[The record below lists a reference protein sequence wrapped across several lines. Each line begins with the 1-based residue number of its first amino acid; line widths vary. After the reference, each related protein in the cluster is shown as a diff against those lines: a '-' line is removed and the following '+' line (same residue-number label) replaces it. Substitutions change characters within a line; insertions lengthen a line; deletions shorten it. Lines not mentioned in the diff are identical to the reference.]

1 MEEDNLEMG
10 MFDNLELN
18 FDGEI
23 PSFEDL
29 NDDDQNPNDLENDN
43 KDINDV
49 TEDDDPGEVS
59 DEEDDSNEGSDDD
72 EDASSSSTI
81 YSSLA
86 TVLSE
91 QGLLPSLDIENTK
104 IESVEDFVEAF
115 KKESEIQAELKLQ
128 EYIQNMD
135 IEKVA
140 QSKAKITE
148 YSLIDE
154 TTLSD
159 NIELAKQLIYQDYI
173 NQGIGEAKA
182 SRLLNRLIDLGDDAI
197 LEDATESLA
206 SLKEFEV
213 KQIEAQKEQ
222 YKQSLIEQE
231 KYQKEIDEN
240 LKKIIFD
247 KKDLINGFNP
257 TKAFREKVYKS
268 INEVVGKSPE
278 GQFENKFMRDR
289 RANPLEFESR
299 MYAFYELTNGFT
311 DYSKLT
317 TSAKSNAVKELEKA
331 AKKTTIV
338 DNGTPLWAQD
348 SNSYDSNIGSI
359 LNI

>member
-1 MEEDNLEMG
+1 MEEENLEMG

-18 FDGEI
+18 FESGI
-23 PSFEDL
+23 PSFEDF
-29 NDDDQNPNDLENDN
+29 NDEDQDPDNLEQEQDN
-43 KDINDV
+43 NDV
-49 TEDDDPGEVS
+49 TEDNDPGEVS

-104 IESVEDFVEAF
+104 IETVDDFVEAF
-115 KKESEIQAELKLQ
+115 KKESEIQADLKLN
-128 EYIQNMD
+128 EYLANID
-135 IEKVA
+135 INAVA
-140 QSKAKITE
+140 QSRQKIAE
-148 YSLIDE
+148 YSSIDE
-154 TTLSD
+154 STLAD
-159 NIELAKQLIYQDYI
+159 NLELAKQLIYQDYV

-182 SRLLNRLIDLGDDAI
+182 TKLLNRLIDLGDDAI
-197 LEDATESLA
+197 LEDAVDSLS
-206 SLKEFEV
+206 SLKEFETR
-213 KQIEAQKEQ
+213 QIEYQKEQ
-222 YKQSLIEQE
+222 YKIQLQEQE
-231 KYQKEIDEN
+231 RQQKELDEN
-240 LKKIIFD
+240 LKKIIFE
-247 KKDLINGFNP
+247 KKDLINGFKP
-257 TKAFREKVYKS
+257 TKAFQEKVYKS
-268 INEVVGKSPE
+268 INEVVGKSPD

-289 RANPLEFESR
+289 RMNPLEFESR

-317 TSAKSNAVKELEKA
+317 TTAKSNAVKELEKA

-348 SNSYDSNIGSI
+348 SNSYDNIGSV
-359 LNI
+359 LNL

>member
-18 FDGEI
+18 FEGEI
-23 PSFEDL
+23 PSFENL
-29 NDDDQNPNDLENDN
+29 NDDQNPDNLEDDENIINDN
-43 KDINDV
+43 IA
-49 TEDDDPGEVS
+49 EDDDPGEVS
-59 DEEDDSNEGSDDD
+59 DEEDDSNEDSDDD

-91 QGLLPSLDIENTK
+91 QGLLPSLDISITK
-104 IESVEDFVEAF
+104 IETVDDFVEAF

-135 IEKVA
+135 INQVA
-140 QSKAKITE
+140 QSKARIME
-148 YSLIDE
+148 YNSIDE
-154 TTLSD
+154 STLSE

-173 NQGIGEAKA
+173 NQGIGETKS
-182 SRLLNRLIDLGDDAI
+182 SRLLNRLTDLGEDAI
-197 LEDATESLA
+197 LEDAAESLS
-206 SLKEFEV
+206 SLKEFESR
-213 KQIEAQKEQ
+213 QIEAQKEA
-222 YKQSLIEQE
+222 YKQSLVEQE
-231 KYQKEIDEN
+231 KQQKEIDEN
-240 LKKIIFD
+240 LRKIIFE
-247 KKDLINGFNP
+247 KKDLINGFKP
-257 TKAFREKVYKS
+257 TKAFQDKVYKS

-278 GQFENKFMRDR
+278 GHFENKFMRDR

-299 MYAFYELTNGFT
+299 MYAFYELTDGFK
-311 DYSKLT
+311 DYSKLIT
-317 TSAKSNAVKELEKA
+317 PAKSNAIKDLERA

-338 DNGTPLWAQD
+338 DNGTPLWSQD
-348 SNSYDSNIGSI
+348 SNSYDSRIGSI

>member
-18 FDGEI
+18 FEGEI
-23 PSFEDL
+23 PSFEDS
-29 NDDDQNPNDLENDN
+29 DDDQDPNDLENNNDN
-43 KDINDV
+43 INDV
-49 TEDDDPGEVS
+49 TEDDDNPGEVS
-59 DEEDDSNEGSDDD
+59 DEEDDSDEGSDDD

-104 IESVEDFVEAF
+104 IETVDDFVEAF

-135 IEKVA
+135 IQKVA
-140 QSKAKITE
+140 QSKANILE
-148 YSLIDE
+148 YNKIDE
-154 TTLSD
+154 STLSE

-182 SRLLNRLIDLGDDAI
+182 SRLLNRLIDLGEDAI
-197 LEDATESLA
+197 LEDASESLD
-206 SLKEFEV
+206 SLKEFEAR
-213 KQIEAQKEQ
+213 QIESQKEA

-231 KYQKEIDEN
+231 RQQKEIDEN
-240 LKKIIFD
+240 LKKIIFE
-247 KKDLINGFNP
+247 KKDLINGFKP
-257 TKAFREKVYKS
+257 TKAFQEKVYKS

-278 GQFENKFMRDR
+278 GYFENKFMRDR

-299 MYAFYELTNGFT
+299 MYAFYELTDGFK
-311 DYSKLT
+311 DYSKLIT
-317 TSAKSNAVKELEKA
+317 PAKTNAIKELERA

-348 SNSYDSNIGSI
+348 SNSYDSKIGSI

>member
-18 FDGEI
+18 FESGI
-23 PSFEDL
+23 PSFEDF
-29 NDDDQNPNDLENDN
+29 NDEDQDPDNLEQEQDN
-43 KDINDV
+43 NDV
-49 TEDDDPGEVS
+49 TEDNDPGEVS

-104 IESVEDFVEAF
+104 IETVDDFVEAF
-115 KKESEIQAELKLQ
+115 KKESEIQADLKLN
-128 EYIQNMD
+128 EYLANID
-135 IEKVA
+135 INAVA
-140 QSKAKITE
+140 QSRQKIAE
-148 YSLIDE
+148 YSSIDE
-154 TTLSD
+154 STLA
-159 NIELAKQLIYQDYI
+159 NNLELAKQLIYQDYV

-182 SRLLNRLIDLGDDAI
+182 TKLLNRLIDLGDDAI
-197 LEDATESLA
+197 LEDAVDSLS
-206 SLKEFEV
+206 SLKEFETR
-213 KQIEAQKEQ
+213 QIEYQKEQ
-222 YKQSLIEQE
+222 YKIQLQEQE
-231 KYQKEIDEN
+231 RQQKELDEN
-240 LKKIIFD
+240 LKKIIFE
-247 KKDLINGFNP
+247 KKDLINGFKP
-257 TKAFREKVYKS
+257 TKAFQEKVYKS
-268 INEVVGKSPE
+268 INEVVGKSPD

-289 RANPLEFESR
+289 RMNPLEFESR

-317 TSAKSNAVKELEKA
+317 TTAKSNAVKELEKA

-348 SNSYDSNIGSI
+348 SNSYDNIGSV
-359 LNI
+359 LNL

>member
-18 FDGEI
+18 FEGV
-23 PSFEDL
+23 PSFEDF
-29 NDDDQNPNDLENDN
+29 NDEDQNPDNLEQEQ
-43 KDINDV
+43 DINDV
-49 TEDDDPGEVS
+49 AEDDDNPGEVG

-104 IESVEDFVEAF
+104 IETVDDFVEAF
-115 KKESEIQAELKLQ
+115 KKESEIQADLKLN
-128 EYIQNMD
+128 EYLANID
-135 IEKVA
+135 ITAVA
-140 QSKAKITE
+140 QSRQKIAE
-148 YSLIDE
+148 YSSIDE
-154 TTLSD
+154 GTLAD
-159 NIELAKQLIYQDYI
+159 NLELAKQLIYQDYV

-182 SRLLNRLIDLGDDAI
+182 TKLLNRLIDLGDDAI
-197 LEDATESLA
+197 LEDAVDSLS
-206 SLKEFEV
+206 SLKEFETR
-213 KQIEAQKEQ
+213 QIEYQKEQ
-222 YKQSLIEQE
+222 YKIQLQEQE
-231 KYQKEIDEN
+231 RQQKELDEN
-240 LKKIIFD
+240 LKKIIFE
-247 KKDLINGFNP
+247 KKDLINGFKP
-257 TKAFREKVYKS
+257 TKAFQEKVYKS
-268 INEVVGKSPE
+268 INEVVGKSPD

-289 RANPLEFESR
+289 RMNPLEFESR

-317 TSAKSNAVKELEKA
+317 TSAKSSAVKELEKA

-348 SNSYDSNIGSI
+348 SNSYDNIGSV
-359 LNI
+359 LNL